1 MGVDYENRGYAEF
14 NKVLLT
20 KKKTNLTL
28 PSYFDDACNCVAY
41 NVYGKLNGESWEQDI
56 TGAWIKAYNGDT
68 VIFRLYKEGVL
79 VDNPTPISFKNDTYS
94 KYCQVDWTQQLDIN
108 GVGCYTLKIDYTIA
122 GISDTIEWGE
132 YSLQEYDI
140 LKVKNTVRLKSIF
153 NSKQSIENIDFT
165 NSNVIDT
172 IRFGGYFGDRQ
183 PNTMVDNIIYSD
195 RKMNKV
201 TRENLNKYFLETKSL
216 PINYLENLVDLHL
229 LSENEVYVSDYNFKN
244 PVKYYL
250 DYPCIISESAEIEY
264 IDTTD
269 KPSLK
274 CVFNDKI
281 KNSRSY
287 Y

>member
-1 MGVDYENRGYAEF
+1 MGVTYENRGKLEL
-14 NKVLLT
+14 NIVKLPT
-20 KKKTNLTL
+20 KKSTL
-28 PSYFDDACNCVAY
+28 ILSSDVSDECCYPYEVF
-41 NVYGKLNGESWEQDI
+41 GKIGGESWEQDI
-56 TGAWIKAYNGDT
+56 TGAWIKAYDGDNISFT
-68 VIFRLYKEGVL
+68 LKKYGVDLY
-79 VDNPTPISFKNDTYS
+79 NPTPISFVKDSFS
-94 KYCQVDWTQQLDIN
+94 KYCQVDWTEQLDIN
-108 GVGCYTLKIDYTIA
+108 GIGCYTLHIDYTI
-122 GISDTIEWGE
+122 GGVTDTLLWGE
-132 YSLQEYDI
+132 YKLQEYDI

-153 NSKQSIENIDFT
+153 NSNQSIEGIDFT
-165 NSNVIDT
+165 DSKVIDT
-172 IRFGGYFGDRQ
+172 VRFGGYFGDRQ

-201 TRENLNKYFLETKSL
+201 VRENLNKYFLETKSL

-250 DYPCIISESAEIEY
+250 DYPCIVSESAEIEY
-264 IDTTD
+264 IDATD

-274 CVFNDKI
+274 CTFGDKL